1 MVLDNKIKQIKTHI
15 NRNKTSGLRL
25 LTFGIIA
32 LYALF
37 FLSSLLPDGSVVQAT
52 VHLTEIK
59 TKDGNIIRLM
69 RSQYSA
75 KDKKIQYELDVKN
88 IVLYPYSFVVKI
100 RDKSGNVKRYEPQIV
115 VQESYIC
122 VFNINEVSDKWEV
135 IQIEVN
141 GIKANGNQ
149 SVTLL
154 ADMYSDRH
162 SISEVDSIDDKSIN
176 EYKIDRAY
184 VSIEE
189 YRAGISE
196 LQEKNNSIWYEIGL
210 LQKANEQ
217 LKKEKEHQTENE
229 IVTTNNMIQSNNSS
243 ILNHSKTIQKNE
255 ADIKEY
261 EDKIIKS
268 QELIDD
274 LSSDQ

>member
-15 NRNKTSGLRL
+15 NRNKSSGLRL

-100 RDKSGNVKRYEPQIV
+100 RDKSGDVKRYEPQIV

-122 VFNINEVSDKWEV
+122 VFNINEVSDKWEA
-135 IQIEVN
+135 IQIEIN
-141 GIKANGNQ
+141 GIKAHGNH
-149 SVTLL
+149 SVTLV

-162 SISEVDSIDDKSIN
+162 SISEVDSIADKSIN

-189 YRAGISE
+189 YKAAIVE

-217 LKKEKEHQTENE
+217 LEKEKEHQTENE
-229 IVTTNNMIQSNNSS
+229 IATSNNIIQSNNSS

-274 LSSDQ
+274 LSSEQ